1 MKPLVSYIIPCYNQG
16 MYLPDTLKS
25 IEEEGC
31 QEYEILIIDDGSSDQ
46 TTVDYLKNLTS
57 SDKLQILQQE
67 NSGPSV
73 ARNSGIE
80 KARGKYL
87 IFLDS
92 DDLIQ
97 KEFVKKAVEKL
108 ESNEEI
114 ACVYGDLE
122 YFGEKSGFRKQ
133 SPINTIQMCMFNT
146 LAVCTVIRRDIVIS
160 AGGFDTRLSREGLED
175 WELWLRLISI
185 GCEFRYLPV
194 PSFKIRVT
202 SVSRTHTSANPN
214 LNNLKAYI
222 QSKHIHFIMKQYE
235 QLYYDN
241 KALKSLPELTLRKL
255 IKGLI
260 RKSGDT

>member
-25 IEEEGC
+25 IEEEGY
-31 QEYEILIIDDGSSDQ
+31 QEYEILIIDDGSTDQ
-46 TTVDYLKNLTS
+46 TTVDYLKTLKST
-57 SDKLQILQQE
+57 DKLQILKQE

-73 ARNSGIE
+73 ARNAGIE

-97 KEFVKKAVEKL
+97 KEFVKIAVEKL

-133 SPINTIQMCMFNT
+133 SPMNTVQMCMFNT
-146 LAVCTVIRRDIVIS
+146 LAVCTVIRRDTVIS
-160 AGGFDTRLSREGLED
+160 AGCFDTRLSRQGLED
-175 WELWLRLISI
+175 WELWLRLLSK
-185 GCEFRYLPV
+185 GCEFLYLPV
-194 PSFKIRVT
+194 QSFKIRVT
-202 SVSRTHTSANPN
+202 SVSRTHISANPN
-214 LNNLKAYI
+214 LNNLKEYI

-235 QLYYDN
+235 HLYYEN
-241 KALKSLPELTLRKL
+241 KALKVLPELTLRKI
-255 IKGLI
+255 IKRFI
-260 RKSGDT
+260 RKSGNA